1 MEVLVDTSIWIDYF
15 RGGGNSKD
23 LDFLI
28 DEDLIVTNDIILAE
42 LIPHLKIKMQMKVIE
57 LLHEVNKISLDI
69 HWEEIIEFQVKCLK
83 GGANG
88 VGIPD
93 LIIAQNAKQNNCKV
107 YSLDKIILS
116 PTDAALGQAV
126 VESDD
131 VPQKTKD
138 SIAVESGLNDGIAL
152 PPILACMS
160 ALSASAGAN
169 LDTGYWAEFALKQI
183 AYAPVLGG
191 SVGLLGGVLVDR
203 ASKRGWSLTL
213 SMFTVRTSAPS

>member
-28 DEDLIVTNDIILAE
+28 DENLIVTNDIILAE
-42 LIPHLKIKMQMKVIE
+42 LIPYLKIKMQMKVIE

-107 YSLDKIILS
+107 YSLDKHFRL
-116 PTDAALGQAV
+116 
-126 VESDD
+126 
-131 VPQKTKD
+131 
-138 SIAVESGLNDGIAL
+138 LNQV
-152 PPILACMS
+152 
-160 ALSASAGAN
+160 
-169 LDTGYWAEFALKQI
+169 LKVKL
-183 AYAPVLGG
+183 YG
-191 SVGLLGGVLVDR
+191 
-203 ASKRGWSLTL
+203 
-213 SMFTVRTSAPS
+213 

>member
-15 RGGGNSKD
+15 RGGVNSKD

-28 DEDLIVTNDIILAE
+28 DENLIVTNDIILAE
-42 LIPHLKIKMQMKVIE
+42 LIPYLKIKMQMKVIE

-107 YSLDKIILS
+107 YSLDKHFRL
-116 PTDAALGQAV
+116 
-126 VESDD
+126 
-131 VPQKTKD
+131 
-138 SIAVESGLNDGIAL
+138 LNQV
-152 PPILACMS
+152 
-160 ALSASAGAN
+160 
-169 LDTGYWAEFALKQI
+169 LKI
-183 AYAPVLGG
+183 KLYG
-191 SVGLLGGVLVDR
+191 
-203 ASKRGWSLTL
+203 
-213 SMFTVRTSAPS
+213 